1 MTEAELAGQIEPLLS
16 ETMQVKTA
24 AAQASEDSA
33 DTQEGLNVIKY
44 FLLGFGGIAL
54 FVGSFV
60 IANTL
65 AITVAQRM
73 RELATLRTLGA
84 SRRQVLGSVILE
96 SLAIGL
102 VGSIIGLFLGLGI
115 AVGLMSAA
123 RVARHRPAE
132 RRTGLLGADDHRQPR
147 HRHPDRS
154 AGEPPACD
162 AGDAD
167 RADRRSPGGLGHAAL
182 ALRALRS
189 AGLGGRRRHRDRAA
203 SPTVSSRAVST
214 SSCA

>member
-24 AAQASEDSA
+24 AAQASDDSA
-33 DTQEGLNVIKY
+33 DTQEGLNIIKY

-96 SLAIGL
+96 SLAVGL
-102 VGSIIGLFLGLGI
+102 VGSVIGLFLGLGI
-115 AVGLMSAA
+115 AVGLMSLLESLGIDLPSGGLVFSVRTIVVSLGVGTLIA
-123 RVARHRPAE
+123 R
-132 RRTGLLGADDHRQPR
+132 
-147 HRHPDRS
+147 
-154 AGEPPACD
+154 AGEPPARG
-162 AGDAD
+162 AGDARSSRSRRCARERSCRR
-167 RADRRSPGGLGHAAL
+167 RAS
-182 ALRALRS
+182 RAMQCRCPPRS
-189 AGLGGRRRHRDRAA
+189 ASSRSRCSH
-203 SPTVSSRAVST
+203 TVSSRAVST
-214 SSCA
+214 SSCE